1 MEINNLHQNDK
12 IDNDAK
18 DSCTNLK
25 KSIPLVNEL
34 FHVHCKVGDGTF
46 SSVFLA
52 TLKSSNRHKKF
63 ALKHLIPT
71 CHPERIEREL
81 QCLQQIGGKDHI
93 VGIDLCLRNH
103 GSVVFVM
110 PYMKHD
116 KFSEYVKDMTVEE
129 TKDYM
134 RALLSAVRR
143 VHQFNI
149 MHRDVKPSN
158 FLYNRMNRKY
168 LLVDF
173 GLAQQYTEFNAK
185 NLKTTKIINEG
196 TTEIQSMKR
205 KRSDE
210 NNSSFQLNS
219 STAKKNVDNKCNCFG
234 KPKVCTLCLTRPQ
247 QTAPRA
253 GTPGFRAPEVL
264 LKHPSQTPAID
275 IWACGVMML
284 CILSGTQV
292 FFRSPDDCTALAE
305 ITTIFGS
312 RKVEQCAEKLGK
324 KIIFSENLPGI
335 DIMSLCLKL
344 RKRNRSMMY
353 ENSICKVLQ
362 NIEYPKEAYQLL
374 TKLLDLDY
382 TTRITAE
389 QALSHPFLS
398 L

>member
-1 MEINNLHQNDK
+1 MEINNLCRNDET
-12 IDNDAK
+12 DNDAK
-18 DSCTNLK
+18 DSCANLK
-25 KSIPLVNEL
+25 KSIPLLNEL
-34 FHVHCKVGDGTF
+34 FHVHCKIGKGTF
-46 SSVFLA
+46 SSVYLA
-52 TLKSSNRHKKF
+52 TLKSSNRPKKF

-71 CHPERIEREL
+71 CHPDRIEREL
-81 QCLQQIGGKDHI
+81 QCLQQMGGKDHI
-93 VGIDLCLRNH
+93 VGVDLCLRNQ

-110 PYMKHD
+110 PYMRHD

-149 MHRDVKPSN
+149 IHRDVKPSN
-158 FLYNRMNRKY
+158 FLYDRTNRKY

-173 GLAQQYTEFNAK
+173 GLAQQCTEYNAE
-185 NLKTTKIINEG
+185 NSKTMKEINEG
-196 TTEIQSMKR
+196 TTEIQSMKQ

-210 NNSSFQLNS
+210 NNVSFQLNS
-219 STAKKNVDNKCNCFG
+219 NTAKDADNKCYCFG
-234 KPKVCTLCLTRPQ
+234 KPKVCTLCLTKPS

-264 LKHPSQTPAID
+264 LKHPSQTSAID

-312 RKVEQCAEKLGK
+312 QKVQKCAQKLGK
-324 KIIFSENLPGI
+324 KVIFSENLPGI

-344 RKRNRSMMY
+344 RKRNRSMTHDR
-353 ENSICKVLQ
+353 ENSKVLP
-362 NIEYPKEAYQLL
+362 NIEYPMEAYHLL
-374 TKLLDLDY
+374 TKFLDLNY
-382 TTRITAE
+382 NTRITAE